1 MNNKKSLRYAF
12 KSMNTIIR
20 HGTLWHN
27 FNIQSANRRNL
38 KMFISQLSNERT
50 SDSRIINVASL
61 HSLSASPKNEKK
73 IFVLSSIFLS
83 KYLHNERK
91 TSSSLEPKITRSFL
105 IFVFIPF
112 KAITGR
118 HVERAFVCR
127 TKSRPIYIQI
137 FDSKLHRRASDHKFC
152 FKAEVICSR

>member
-1 MNNKKSLRYAF
+1 
-12 KSMNTIIR
+12 MNTIIR

-27 FNIQSANRRNL
+27 FNIQSANRRNT

-50 SDSRIINVASL
+50 SDSGIINVASL
-61 HSLSASPKNEKK
+61 HSLSASPKNEKR
-73 IFVLSSIFLS
+73 VLFWTRFSYLNICITKEIFLR
-83 KYLHNERK
+83 L
-91 TSSSLEPKITRSFL
+91 LEPKITRSFL

-112 KAITGR
+112 MAIPSR
-118 HVERAFVCR
+118 HVERAFDCR

-152 FKAEVICSR
+152 FKAEVICLR